1 MFLEELSVGQKFEI
15 GPREVTQEDVERFAD
30 LTRDHNP
37 VHLDPAF
44 AATTPYGR
52 TIAHG
57 MLTLSLALGLWAE
70 KGVTRDSLVA
80 LVSLEDVRFLKPVFP
95 GDSLRLSSEVTEVR
109 ESRSRPG
116 TGFVTYREKV
126 FNNSQEVV
134 VEYRRTVLLKKRSRL
149 APPTREKDAGRA
161 EI

>member
-1 MFLEELSVGQKFEI
+1 MFLEELSVGQRFET
-15 GPREVTQEDVERFAD
+15 GPREITQEDVLRFAD
-30 LTRDHNP
+30 LTHDRNP

-57 MLTLSLALGLWAE
+57 MLTLSLALGLWSSQ
-70 KGVTRDSLVA
+70 GLTRESLVA
-80 LVSLEDVRFLKPVFP
+80 LVSLDDVRFLKPVFP
-95 GDSLRLSSEVTEVR
+95 GEFLRLVSEVVEVR

-116 TGFVTYREKV
+116 TGFVTYHERV
-126 FNNSQEVV
+126 LNNSQEEV
-134 VEYRRTVLLKKRSRL
+134 VEYRRTVLLKKRPTL

-161 EI
+161 